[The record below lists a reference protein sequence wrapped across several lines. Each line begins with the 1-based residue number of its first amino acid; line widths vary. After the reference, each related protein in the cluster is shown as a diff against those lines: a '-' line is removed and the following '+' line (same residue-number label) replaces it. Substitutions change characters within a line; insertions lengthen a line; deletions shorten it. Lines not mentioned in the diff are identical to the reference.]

1 MSGAA
6 AGAGTAAA
14 AVAVAGVGA
23 IDTARARLI
32 QALFAPRT
40 VALVGASGDA
50 AKNTARPQRYLKKH
64 GYTGTIV
71 PINPTR
77 DEILG
82 VRAYPSIAA
91 AHAALGQ
98 IDHAYV
104 MAPGNAVE
112 QAVEDCGACG
122 VAVVSIFSDGFS
134 EIGPEGVARQQR
146 LSARARALGV
156 RLLGPNSMGVVD
168 IPNHISIT
176 VNAILEAD
184 ALPSGSTS
192 VVSQSGTMLGTLM
205 SRGAARGIGF
215 AKLIS
220 VGNEADLGV
229 GEIVDLLVDDAD
241 TRVITLFLETVR
253 DAPRLAAAA
262 RRAHAA
268 GKPVVAFKLGRS
280 SLGEA
285 MAKSHTGA
293 MAGTDAAVD
302 AWMRD
307 CGMVRVEMLE
317 TLIEIAPL
325 LQGRTPV
332 RPARKPRVAV
342 VTTTGG
348 GAASVVD
355 RLGMLGMEAM
365 QALPALQQTLAGH
378 GVRVSDSP
386 IVDLTM
392 ASSAARYRAVLAS
405 LLASD
410 DCDAVLAVVGSS
422 AQFHPEFAV
431 KPILDTPWSVKPL
444 AVFLTPHAE
453 QSLTLLAEKNIA
465 AFRTPEACAD
475 ALAAFFKWRIPR
487 KPLVGAS
494 FGVAPAP
501 AGCSPVANSVANLGA
516 IPGANPA
523 APADRAPA
531 RSYTTNRS
539 GVPDEADALA
549 LFTSLGVPVVVSA
562 VTTAP
567 AFEHDVPYPLAV
579 KVRSAD
585 IPHKT
590 DAGGV
595 LLGIGS
601 RVEFRQRVPAM
612 LAAIARTHP
621 AAQIDG
627 VLVQRM
633 EEGLAEV
640 IVGYRHDPLVGPV
653 VVAGIGGVLAEIYQ
667 DIALRMAPVSED
679 EAAVMI
685 EEVKGLAVIRGYRNL
700 PRGDATAL
708 ARAIAAFSQ
717 LALLPGQ
724 PIAEAEINPLIVK
737 EDGVVAVDGLMILAK
752 A

>member
-1 MSGAA
+1 MSTSQTF
-6 AGAGTAAA
+6 TA
-14 AVAVAGVGA
+14 
-23 IDTARARLI
+23 DARAALR

-64 GYTGTIV
+64 GFNGLVV

-82 VRAYPSIAA
+82 ERAYPSLAA
-91 AHAALGQ
+91 AQAALAALGAAP
-98 IDHAYV
+98 IEHAYV

-122 VAVVSIFSDGFS
+122 IAVVSIFSDGFS
-134 EIGPEGVARQQR
+134 EIGAAGMARQAA
-146 LSARARALGV
+146 LVARARAHGV

-168 IPNHISIT
+168 IPNRVSIT

-184 ALPSGSTS
+184 ALPRGSTS

-205 SRGAARGIGF
+205 SRGMARGIGF
-215 AKLIS
+215 AKLVS

-241 TRVITLFLETVR
+241 TRVITLFLETIR

-268 GKPVVAFKLGRS
+268 GKPVIAFKLGRS
-280 SLGEA
+280 ALGEA

-293 MAGTDAAVD
+293 MAGTDAAVA
-302 AWMRD
+302 AWMKD
-307 CGMVRVEMLE
+307 CGIVRVEMLE

-325 LQGRTPV
+325 LAGRAPASLVADKPGARASVAAPAPV
-332 RPARKPRVAV
+332 AASTTGAALVVNTASAVSPAPLRRKPRIAV

-365 QALPALQQTLAGH
+365 TASAPLQAELAAH

-405 LLASD
+405 LLASN

-422 AQFHPEFAV
+422 AQFHPDFAV
-431 KPILDTPWSVKPL
+431 QPILDTAWSAKPL

-453 QSLTLLAEKNIA
+453 RSLTLLADQGIA

-475 ALAAFFKWRIPR
+475 ALAAFFSWALPR
-487 KPLVGAS
+487 KPLVGAAS
-494 FGVAPAP
+494 TGMPLENISLP
-501 AGCSPVANSVANLGA
+501 
-516 IPGANPA
+516 PGTRFN
-523 APADRAPA
+523 
-531 RSYTTNRS
+531 
-539 GVPDEADALA
+539 EADALV
-549 LFTSLGVPVVVSA
+549 LFASLGVPVVASA
-562 VTTAP
+562 VASAP
-567 AFEHDVPYPLAV
+567 DFAHDVPYPLAV

-585 IPHKT
+585 IAHKT

-612 LAAIARTHP
+612 LAAVARAHP
-621 AAQIDG
+621 NALIEG
-627 VLVQRM
+627 VLVQSM
-633 EEGLAEV
+633 QQGLAEV
-640 IVGYRHDPLVGPV
+640 IVGYRDDALVGPV
-653 VVAGIGGVLAEIYQ
+653 IVAGIGGVLAEIYQ
-667 DIALRMAPVSED
+667 DIALRMAPLSEAD
-679 EAAVMI
+679 AAAMLD
-685 EEVKGLAVIRGYRNL
+685 EVKGLAVIRGYRNL
-700 PRGDATAL
+700 PRGDSAAL
-708 ARAIAAFSQ
+708 ARAIAAFSR

-724 PIAEAEINPLIVK
+724 PVQEAEINPLIVK
-737 EDGVVAVDGLMILAK
+737 EAGVVAVDGLVVLKEAH
-752 A
+752 